1 LNKNKTIWAAVQTDL
16 LCFKMKF
23 NIDILNTLL
32 ITASLV
38 LAVIF
43 PFELFLIVYAV
54 LGPLHYLTEINWIRD
69 KNYFIKDKKW
79 FQIVVISSL
88 IVSLPMIIGI
98 EFLDINNSS
107 LFGFIKSTL
116 PKYTNGFIFSSLV
129 IAVSFLFIKVKKIQY
144 LLIGIGLLLSFC
156 FKDIEAYNIWIGIFL
171 PTIIHVYLFTLLFM
185 WHGSLKDKSKWAI
198 YNVLYLALVP
208 IIITLI
214 SIKIETYD
222 FSPQIKSLIVDNRFH
237 VLNTNISKLLGLS
250 DGTTFFFYE
259 IVDLK
264 IQIMIAFAYTY
275 HYLNWFSKTTVIGW
289 HKNMNISK
297 TVTILII
304 WIIALLLYFYIYKLG
319 LALLLMMSLMHVF
332 LEFPINLI
340 SIKGIYQ
347 HYLKRNKKVN

>member
-1 LNKNKTIWAAVQTDL
+1 
-16 LCFKMKF
+16 M
-23 NIDILNTLL
+23 LL

-69 KNYFIKDKKW
+69 QNYFVKDKKW
-79 FQIVVISSL
+79 FSIVVIFSL
-88 IVSLPMIIGI
+88 IVALPAVFGMEYI
-98 EFLDINNSS
+98 DDNKSS
-107 LFGFIKSTL
+107 FFGFIQRIL
-116 PKYTNGFIFSSLV
+116 PTYTNILISSALV
-129 IAVSFLFIKVKKIQY
+129 IAFSFLFIKVKKIKY
-144 LLIGIGLLLSFC
+144 LVIGICLLLSFC
-156 FKDIEAYNIWIGIFL
+156 LKDLEAYNIWIGIFL

-185 WHGSLKDKSKWAI
+185 WYGSLKGKSKWAI
-198 YNVLYLALVP
+198 FNVVYLALIP
-208 IIITLI
+208 LIIILI
-214 SIKIETYD
+214 SIKIENYN
-222 FSPQIKSLIVDNRFH
+222 FSPQIKALIVDNRFY
-237 VLNTNISKLLGLS
+237 VLNANISKLLGLS
-250 DGTTFFFYE
+250 DGTSFFFYE

-304 WIIALLLYFYIYKLG
+304 WIIAFLLYFYIYKLG

-332 LEFPINLI
+332 LEFPVNLI

-347 HYLKRNKKVN
+347 HYLKRNKKF